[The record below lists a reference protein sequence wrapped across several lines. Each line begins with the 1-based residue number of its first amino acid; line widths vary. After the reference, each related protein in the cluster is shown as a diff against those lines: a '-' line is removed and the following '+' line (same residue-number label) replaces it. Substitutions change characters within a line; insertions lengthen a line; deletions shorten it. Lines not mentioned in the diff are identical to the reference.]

1 MAKMEPGK
9 FCPLIKKD
17 CVGIA
22 CSWYTQLRGTNPQT
36 GEDVDDWL
44 CAIVAL
50 PMLQINTAR
59 EVRQGAAAT
68 ESFRNAV
75 VADSAASR
83 SAAAAIAQG
92 LLQQQPN
99 TAPNIKLIGETQ

>member
-9 FCPLIKKD
+9 YCPLIRKD
-17 CVGIA
+17 CIGIA

-75 VADSAASR
+75 VGESASR
-83 SAAAAIAQG
+83 SAAAAIEQG
-92 LLQQQPN
+92 LLLQQPN
-99 TAPNIKLIGETQ
+99 TAPNVKLINGETQ